1 MSIAPSASRDLILAS
16 ALADFTLDHI
26 DVAAY
31 LAEPDGGL
39 CYVNAAACKA
49 LGYEKA
55 ELLALHVADVDA
67 ELTAANW
74 PETYALITTAGA
86 QGFLSRHR
94 RKDGSVFPVEINVV
108 HYASGGQ
115 SYLLALALDISAR
128 LAAEAALKASE
139 LRFRRLFDDA
149 DALSIQGYRPDG
161 SVIYWNRASEV
172 IYGYTTAE
180 ALAGNLFD
188 LIIPAEMR
196 DGVRG
201 AVAWM
206 FENNQ
211 GIPAGKLMLKH
222 KAGYLVPVWSSHT
235 VVNVEGQ
242 EPLLFCM
249 DVDLSELERTEAAL
263 RESERRLTYAL
274 DATGEGLWDW
284 DLTSNIVKHNRR
296 WCELLG
302 FDETMLEHPVGSF
315 ESLLHEADRDAVL
328 SAIHACLNGQGGYQS
343 RHRMRRSDGRII
355 WVHDR
360 GNVVERDAWGK
371 ALRMVGSHADITEQH
386 LAQAQIEYL
395 ALHDAL
401 TQLPN
406 RNLARERFQRAASN
420 AARTGT
426 KVAMLFLDL
435 DHFKDVNDTLGH
447 HVGDLLLQ
455 EIAVRLQAQ
464 LRDTDIVSRQ
474 GGDEFL
480 IALTNLPEAALAA
493 QVAQNIL
500 DALTTPFSIGDQNL
514 HTSFSIGISMLPD
527 DGQDFDTL
535 LQKADTAMYA
545 AKAGGRNAYHFFTQ
559 TMNDQA
565 AERMQIQNLLRGALA
580 AGQFSLHYQP
590 QMNLDDGRVLGVEAL
605 LRWNSP
611 ELGMVSPARFIPVA
625 EDSGLI
631 VSIGDWVLQEA
642 CRQGCLW
649 QDQLGQPLNMSVNLS
664 AVQFQ
669 HGDVVRSVR
678 AAIEASGFDPRFL
691 EIELTESV
699 LVKNP
704 EAVVRTLKEIA
715 DMGIRLAIDDF
726 GTGYSSL
733 SYLRMLPVRRLK
745 IDQSFVRD
753 MLNNQDDASIVRT
766 IVQMAE
772 SLRLD
777 VIAEGVEQP
786 AQAEWL
792 RHAGCSEAQGFWFA
806 RPMAAADFEA
816 FVAKLNV
823 DPH

>member
-1 MSIAPSASRDLILAS
+1 MSDSASRDLMLAS
-16 ALADFTLDHI
+16 TLADFTLDHI
-26 DVAAY
+26 EVAAY

-67 ELTAANW
+67 DFALANW
-74 PETYALITTAGA
+74 PDVYAQIKTAGA
-86 QGFLSRHR
+86 LVFTSRHR
-94 RKDGSVFPVEINVV
+94 RKDGSVFSVELNVV
-108 HYASGGQ
+108 HCAPAGQ
-115 SYLLALALDISAR
+115 SYVLGLAVDISAR

-149 DALSIQGYRPDG
+149 DSLSIQGYRPDG
-161 SVIYWNRASEV
+161 SVAYWNRASEV
-172 IYGYTTAE
+172 IYGYTAIE
-180 ALAGNLFD
+180 ALGGNLLD
-188 LIIPAEMR
+188 LIIPAEMH

-201 AVAWM
+201 AIAWM

-222 KAGYLVPVWSSHT
+222 KAGHLVPVWSSHT
-235 VVNVEGQ
+235 IVKIEGQ
-242 EPLLFCM
+242 ESLLFCM
-249 DVDLSELERTEAAL
+249 DVDLSEHERTEAAL
-263 RESERRLTYAL
+263 RESERRLSYVL

-284 DLTSNIVKHNRR
+284 DLATNNVKHNRR
-296 WCELLG
+296 WCELFG
-302 FDETMLEHPVGSF
+302 FDETMLEHPGASF

-328 SAIHACLNGQGGYQS
+328 SAIQACLDGQGSYES
-343 RHRMRRSDGRII
+343 RHRMRRCDGRIV

-360 GNVVERDAWGK
+360 GNVVERDAEGK
-371 ALRMVGSHADITEQH
+371 ALRMVGSHADISEQH

-426 KVAMLFLDL
+426 KVAILFLDL
-435 DHFKDVNDTLGH
+435 DRFKDVNDTLGH

-455 EIAVRLQAQ
+455 EVAVRLQTL

-480 IALTNLPEAALAA
+480 VALTNLPKAELAA

-500 DALTTPFSIGDQNL
+500 VALTTPFSIGDQNL
-514 HTSFSIGISMLPD
+514 YTSFSIGISMLPD
-527 DGQDFDTL
+527 DGKDFDTL

-565 AERMQIQNLLRGALA
+565 AERLQILNLLRGALT
-580 AGQFSLHYQP
+580 AGQFALHYQP
-590 QMNLDDGRVLGVEAL
+590 QMNLDDGRVLGAEAL

-642 CRQGCLW
+642 CRQGRLW

-669 HGDVVRSVR
+669 HGDVAQSVR
-678 AAIEASGFDPRFL
+678 TAIEASGFDPRFL

-704 EAVVRTLKEIA
+704 ESVVRTLKEIA
-715 DMGIRLAIDDF
+715 DMGISLAIDDF

-753 MLNNQDDASIVRT
+753 MLNNQDAASIVRT

-772 SLRLD
+772 SLRLN

-786 AQAEWL
+786 EQVEWL
-792 RHAGCSEAQGFWFA
+792 RHSGCSEAQGFWFA

-816 FVAKLNV
+816 FVAHAHA
-823 DPH
+823 PH